1 MQMST
6 QLKKRILTGGFY
18 KGTYKPKDENIKKL
32 KVYLTKL
39 EDAK

>member
-1 MQMST
+1 MQMSI
-6 QLKKRILTGGFY
+6 QQKKRILTVGFCR
-18 KGTYKPKDENIKKL
+18 GTYKPKDENIKKL

>member
-1 MQMST
+1 MQMCT
-6 QLKKRILTGGFY
+6 QQKKRISFRGN
-18 KGTYKPKDENIKKL
+18 YKPKDENIKKL

>member
-6 QLKKRILTGGFY
+6 QQKKLTLSRGN
-18 KGTYKPKDENIKKL
+18 YKPKNENIKKL